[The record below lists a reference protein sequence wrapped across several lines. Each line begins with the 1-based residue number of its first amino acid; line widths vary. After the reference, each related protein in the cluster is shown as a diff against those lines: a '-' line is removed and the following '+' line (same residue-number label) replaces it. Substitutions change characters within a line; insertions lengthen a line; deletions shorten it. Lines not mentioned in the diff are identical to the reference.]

1 MKQIAA
7 ALTKFWKFLN
17 FVLDEVDYIQKNTT
31 YGNKF

>member
-7 ALTKFWKFLN
+7 ASIKLWKFIN